1 MEIKMRS
8 RRNADQS
15 FMEEMLYQAIFIPDG
30 TLPERSIIQDPKLYR
45 YVDAWKAE
53 DLSIIAE
60 INGLAVG
67 ACWLKWFDKSNP
79 GYGFVREDIPEMSIA
94 ILPEYRGQ
102 GIGTKLIRAI
112 LEQLPGDLEG
122 VSLSVDIR
130 NPAMSL
136 YMRLGFH
143 LVHQKDHSAV
153 MLWEK

>member
-15 FMEEMLYQAIFIPDG
+15 FMQEMLYQAIFVPDG
-30 TLPERSIIQDPKLYR
+30 TLPERSMIQDPKLYR

-53 DLSIIAE
+53 ELSIIAE
-60 INGLAVG
+60 IDGLAVG

-112 LEQLPGDLEG
+112 LERLPEELEG
-122 VSLSVDIR
+122 VSLSVDTR
-130 NPAMSL
+130 NPAMGL
-136 YMRLGFH
+136 YMRMGFH